1 MENERS
7 LIKSGSNGLFL
18 AVAGAVVLVA
28 KGILFAGP
36 IEYLVAGAAAIW
48 GGYILL
54 TDRTRRKAGWAS
66 LAGAGVLVLLGGVL
80 QAGAAITGIGLI
92 AAGAVSFFS
101 GLFRRRGS

>member
-1 MENERS
+1 MADERS
-7 LIKSGSNGLFL
+7 LIKTGSNGLFL
-18 AVAGAVVLVA
+18 AGAGAVVLLA

-54 TDRTRRKAGWAS
+54 TDRTRRNAGLAS
-66 LAGAGVLVLLGGVL
+66 LAGAGVLVLLGGLL

-101 GLFRRRGS
+101 SLFRRRGS